1 MIRKSLL
8 ALAALTLTCATQAA
22 TYNFSGSFDA
32 DPSTSVLAG
41 SFSFDDG
48 VVAAG
53 GFDGDFSLTSLT
65 FSFQGQSYTLAQAT
79 DPYVK
84 FEGGTLTGP
93 NAMFSTPAGHALALQ
108 SFFGSSG
115 FTYSVSGAG
124 PARHAE
130 HQRRAGTRELRA
142 DAGRPGP
149 RRLHGP
155 PPQGLSEP
163 APHDSP
169 ASAGLFLVGIRR
181 TTVARQPPR

>member
-115 FTYSVSGAG
+115 FTYSVSGAD
-124 PARHAE
+124 
-130 HQRRAGTRELRA
+130 QLGTLNISAVPEPESYALML
-142 DAGRPGP
+142 G
-149 RRLHGP
+149 
-155 PPQGLSEP
+155 GL
-163 APHDSP
+163 
-169 ASAGLFLVGIRR
+169 GLVGFMARR
-181 TTVARQPPR
+181 RKA